1 MKKYFIAI
9 LLICFLCASAWANPY
24 VLNPNNGAS
33 NTSIT
38 QVIAASSGSLSSAQ
52 CSGGQID
59 NYDQTDDA
67 TITLPAA
74 FSGMNF
80 NVILGTAVAKYY
92 RLDPDA
98 GDSIYL
104 DGVSCADGKYV
115 GIAAAVVGASMSCRA
130 FQTGASAYDIY
141 CSAISGAWLCE

>member
-38 QVIAASSGSLSSAQ
+38 QVIAASSASLSSAQ
-52 CSGGQID
+52 CSGGQIN
-59 NYDQTDDA
+59 NYGQTADA
-67 TITLPAA
+67 TMTLPAA
-74 FSGMNF
+74 FAGMNF
-80 NVILGTAVAKYY
+80 TVILGTTVAKYY
-92 RLDPDA
+92 RLDPVA

-104 DGVSCADGKYV
+104 DGVSCAEGKYV
-115 GIAAAVVGASMSCRA
+115 GIASAVVGASMSCRA
-130 FQTGASAYDIY
+130 FQTGVSAYDIY
-141 CSAISGAWLCE
+141 CSAISGGWLCE